1 MTLSTSFIK
10 ATLIRATLADY
21 PLIQN
26 MARFYVYDLSRYCGL
41 TSKEW
46 ACPED
51 GLYENFDFKTYFTAE
66 DRQAFLIKVDDE
78 LAGFVL
84 INKVGTTPEIDW
96 NMGEF
101 FILARFQGKG
111 VGQQIGRQI
120 LDAFPGQWEIA
131 ALPDNRPALAF
142 WRALVA
148 DYTQN
153 SFTEA
158 LKTITEPEPHPMVV
172 LQFQAKQDKKSETV
186 ITVRDAKEEDIAA
199 MVALSEIK
207 RRDYEQAQPQFWQRA
222 KDANHHQA
230 AWFKQLLR
238 SDDSLLFVAERDQQM
253 LGFVIGRLVPAP
265 EVYNLGGLTLM
276 VDDFCVMMPSL
287 WSEIG
292 SALLTALKKAG
303 QPQGAVQLLV
313 VCGHH
318 DTPKRAFLT
327 YAGLTVAS
335 QWFISSLA

>member
-1 MTLSTSFIK
+1 MTPILQLIK
-10 ATLIRATLADY
+10 ATLADY
-21 PLIQN
+21 LLIQN

-46 ACPED
+46 ACPAD
-51 GLYENFDFKTYFTAE
+51 GLYESFDFKSYFTAE
-66 DRQAFLIKVDDE
+66 DRHAFLIKVDDE
-78 LAGFVL
+78 CAGFAL
-84 INKVGTTPEIDW
+84 INKVGTTPDIDW

-172 LQFQAKQDKKSETV
+172 LQFQTGQVCKIDTP
-186 ITVRDAKEEDIAA
+186 IIVRNAKEEDSAA
-199 MVALSEIK
+199 MVALSDIK
-207 RRDYEQAQPQFWQRA
+207 RRDYEQAQPQFWRRA
-222 KDANHHQA
+222 KDADHHQTE
-230 AWFKQLLR
+230 WFKQLLH
-238 SDDSLLFVAERDQQM
+238 SDDYILLIAESDEQIQ
-253 LGFVIGRLVPAP
+253 GFIIGRLVPAP
-265 EVYNLGGLTLM
+265 GVYNPGGLTLM
-276 VDDFCVMMPSL
+276 VDDFCVAKPTL
-287 WSEIG
+287 WSTVGRE
-292 SALLTALKKAG
+292 LLSTLKNLGKAK
-303 QPQGAVQLLV
+303 GAVQVLV

-318 DTPKRAFLT
+318 DEPKRAFLNCM
-327 YAGLTVAS
+327 GLTIAS
-335 QWFISSLA
+335 QWSIGRLE